1 MLLRNLYLLL
11 IVAAALK
18 AQNTKIYTLT
28 KIYALLQGLN
38 ISAFSNLLHIL
49 VAEIERI
56 VLERGPA
63 DTGQPTPNELLTATV
78 RRILPALRH
87 YSTWLLEEAPFLSAQ
102 DGEALKIR
110 ILAFWELYS
119 RALTFLLSH
128 LPLHDFPDIG
138 YLLDEDEDT
147 IAFIPFMEDIMN
159 DRYYSPNGA
168 SRPSLSD
175 AGVRRRHPR
184 DETLFRIKQLVKDG
198 EKLTTADVRSS
209 QQ

>member
-1 MLLRNLYLLL
+1 
-11 IVAAALK
+11 
-18 AQNTKIYTLT
+18 
-28 KIYALLQGLN
+28 LN

-168 SRPSLSD
+168 PKPSPSD
-175 AGVRRRHPR
+175 AGVRRRHPH

-198 EKLTTADVRSS
+198 EKLTNTDVRSS